1 MEIEAMK
8 KHYAFLKALHS
19 EFRQHYLVY
28 TKGTKKANRNQAQ
41 YDVELNLMEFEDYW
55 QKYPE
60 LSDYFFSVS
69 GSGHRANY
77 LNELNSINYFGK
89 DMSRILKSME
99 SEIRKSEKVDNE

>member
-19 EFRQHYLVY
+19 EFQEHDSVS
-28 TKGTKKANRNQAQ
+28 KNGAKKANRKQAL
-41 YDVELNLMEFEDYW
+41 YELEVNLMQFESYW
-55 QKYPE
+55 SKNPE
-60 LSDYFFSVS
+60 ILDYFFSVS

-77 LNELNSINYFGK
+77 LNELNSIKYFGK

-99 SEIRKSEKVDNE
+99 SEITKSEKVDNE